1 MGKLPLHA
9 SPPLPCLQTSQ
20 VGSGQLAQ
28 EACSGVEDEQDVK
41 EEEEGLSDRGILR
54 IKWGAIR
61 VCARP
66 IWELSGRRE
75 GVRMLLLGD
84 MCVSAPP
91 NAHRFCPPQVLGN
104 TSLRSREL
112 VSGGA
117 VSRMI

>member
-1 MGKLPLHA
+1 MGKLPLYA

-66 IWELSGRRE
+66 I
-75 GVRMLLLGD
+75 
-84 MCVSAPP
+84 
-91 NAHRFCPPQVLGN
+91 
-104 TSLRSREL
+104 
-112 VSGGA
+112 
-117 VSRMI
+117 

>member
-91 NAHRFCPPQVLGN
+91 NAHRFCPPPKFSATHRFEAGSSSAAAQF
-104 TSLRSREL
+104 R
-112 VSGGA
+112 A
-117 VSRMI
+117 